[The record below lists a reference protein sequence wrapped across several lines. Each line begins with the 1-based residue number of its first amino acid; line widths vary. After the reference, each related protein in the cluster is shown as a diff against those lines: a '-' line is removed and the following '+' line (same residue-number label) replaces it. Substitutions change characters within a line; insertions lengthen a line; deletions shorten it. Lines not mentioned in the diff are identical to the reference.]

1 MEYIPAIISAI
12 GAIIA
17 AWFTYNQYTKNKMT
31 DLNIEKWKKEEV
43 VKSAEKSEHISK
55 IYGELWQLLHY
66 LKADRVYIIQPHPL
80 INSLFIS
87 ISLEVKR
94 NGVAE
99 MKKTVG
105 NMPMADVALFSSEL
119 SKRDWMYYKDI
130 DSEVKDKR
138 AKSIMG
144 INGTLS
150 AAIKRLSDDEKRWIG
165 SLFVD
170 FTHEENV
177 LPDYIRK
184 LMTEAASN
192 IQYILPEYKP
202 N

>member
-144 INGTLS
+144 INGTQS

-192 IQYILPEYKP
+192 IQYILPEYKQS
-202 N
+202 